1 MPAKKKEKR
10 GVSLMLV
17 STILILVS
25 LVLSISLIVMTRYA
39 RASYEEINLVS
50 DGYIKCTEDIQLL
63 DEVSD
68 LLTSKSREYV
78 VLGKEAAAND
88 YIKEVTES
96 KVRERSV
103 QNINVYFSDTQ
114 IGTYMNDALDRS
126 NQLSTRE
133 MYAMRLAAEVYGVN
147 LIPQEIQ
154 AVEITAE
161 DLALSNEEKIS
172 VATASLFDAEYDD
185 LKDRIDDDIL
195 QSLTLLIAATTARK
209 AQANRSLSL
218 VIVFHE
224 SLGVLMFLFILG
236 TAVMTYLLMILPLAR
251 NKTAIENNGRVTVM
265 GARELRFVAEA
276 YNRMYDA
283 REKQQQDLEY
293 EVSHDILTGISNR
306 HEYIA
311 SCDKFGNRHLYFVIA
326 DVDRFKGINDTYGH
340 DFGDVILTKVA
351 HKLSESFPEPNRVF
365 RVGGDEFIIF
375 AIEERHMNG
384 AALKEVLNGINA
396 SLSKERPSENYP
408 SVSMSF
414 GIVEKSEEMSFEDA
428 YRKADKA
435 LYKVKETGGCGA
447 DLYLE

>member
-1 MPAKKKEKR
+1 MSVRKKETR

-17 STILILVS
+17 STVLILVS

-39 RASYEEINLVS
+39 RVSYEEINLVS

-68 LLTSKSREYV
+68 LLTSRSREYV
-78 VLGKEAAAND
+78 VLGHEAAANS

-126 NQLSTRE
+126 KQLSIRE
-133 MYAMRLAAEVYGVN
+133 MYAMRLASEVYGVD
-147 LIPQEIQ
+147 LIPQEIK
-154 AVEITAE
+154 AVELTAE

-172 VATASLFDAEYDD
+172 LATASLFDAEYDD

-195 QSLTLLIAATTARK
+195 QSLTLLIAATSARK

-236 TAVMTYLLMILPLAR
+236 TAVMTYFLMILPLAR
-251 NKTAIENNGRVTVM
+251 SKAAIENNSRVNVM

-283 REKQQQDLEY
+283 REKQQQDLKY
-293 EVSHDILTGISNR
+293 EVSHDILTGIFNR
-306 HEYIA
+306 HEYIV
-311 SCDKFGNRHLYFVIA
+311 SCVQFSNQRLYYVIA

-340 DFGDVILTKVA
+340 DFGDVVLTKVA
-351 HKLSESFPEPNRVF
+351 HKLSASFPEPNRVF

-375 AIEERHMNG
+375 ATKESLMD
-384 AALKEVLNGINA
+384 AKLLQEVLNDINKA
-396 SLSKERPSENYP
+396 FAKERTGDDYP
-408 SVSMSF
+408 IVSMSF
-414 GIVEKSEEMSFEDA
+414 GIVEKSEDMSFEDA

-435 LYKVKETGGCGA
+435 LYNVKEAGGCGV
-447 DLYLE
+447 DLYQE